1 MATKA
6 EAFDAHFKTVDEC
19 CKEFG
24 ITLETGLSQD
34 QAKAAFAKYGPN
46 ELKAEEKQSL
56 WELVLEQFDDLL
68 VKILLGAAV
77 LSFVLAFFED
87 GEDEGLQAFV
97 EPLVILTILI
107 LNAIVGVWQES
118 NAADALE
125 ALKELQPKHTT
136 VMRDSN
142 MLYEFG
148 AEKLVPGDVCVVKVG
163 DKIPADC
170 RVMKLMSS
178 NFRVDESALTGES
191 KTILKHT
198 DAIKNNN
205 TRVGTSEKKN
215 TVFSG
220 TTVAAGTAWVLV
232 VKTGQTT
239 EIGNIAE
246 EVSDTAEQKT
256 PLKQKLDDFGDM
268 LSKVIGIICLL
279 VWIMNYNQFND
290 PVHGGVFKGC
300 IYYLKI
306 AVALGVAAIPEG
318 LPAVITLCLALGT
331 RKMVKKNAIVRK
343 LPSVETLGC
352 CTVICSDKTGT
363 LTTNQMVV
371 QSVVLCGKEGLV
383 ENAVTGTG
391 YNYTEGEV
399 SKGGV
404 REFTDSLDAWIKV
417 AVMCNDSSIIREDK
431 AGKDPFKRLGEPT
444 EASLKVVAEKFMPDR
459 GLAATNTQMKEC
471 LGLTRVATLE
481 FSRHRKSMSV
491 VCATASSVPR
501 TPGRVTRSSVK
512 KAAVG
517 SNVLCVKGAPEN
529 VLERCTHWMQP
540 DGSRVE
546 FTASKR
552 KEILEKVV
560 DMAERPLRTLA
571 LANKTSGLG
580 DLASYNGGDHHAASK
595 SLANPDM
602 FEKIE
607 SGLTF
612 LGLVGI
618 KDPFRAEVPEA
629 INRCVRAGIRVVVIT
644 GDKKETAEAIC
655 RDINVFKAGD
665 DLSNRSFTGAEFTK
679 MTEVQQMAKLNQK
692 GSVLFSRTEP
702 RDKKKIVELLTKL
715 GEVPAMTGDGVN
727 DAPALKAAAIGVAM
741 GIAGTEVA
749 KEAADMILAD
759 DNFATIVDA
768 IEQGRSI
775 YSNMK
780 AFIRYLI
787 SSNIGEVASIFFT
800 AALGMPEGLIPVQL
814 LWVNLVTDG
823 PPATALGFNPPDP
836 NIMEQPPRKKD
847 DQLISPWVF
856 FRYMVIGIYV
866 GVATVGVFAYWY
878 MVDYEGDGH
887 TLVTWDQLTHW
898 GSCAKHAT
906 DGHDDWEARWG
917 GFVPEDVPFTSSFRN
932 ADGDVDICKYFLDG
946 KIKAS
951 TLSLSVLV
959 TIEMFN
965 ALNAISEDGSLVSIP
980 PWVNPWLLLAMAVSF
995 IMHFVILYV
1004 PFMASIF
1011 SICPLSVE
1019 DWLLVFYFSF
1029 PVIII
1034 DEVLKFIGRQ
1044 MNKADL
1050 QKRIASSKGS
1060 KEQ

>member
-1 MATKA
+1 MAAKADAFEAHFETVSKNCDIFQVTLESGLTSAQA
-6 EAFDAHFKTVDEC
+6 EAS
-19 CKEFG
+19 
-24 ITLETGLSQD
+24 LQ
-34 QAKAAFAKYGPN
+34 KYGPN
-46 ELKAEEKQSL
+46 QLKAEPKQSL

-68 VKILLGAAV
+68 VQILLGAAV
-77 LSFVLAFFED
+77 LSFVLAFFESGD
-87 GEDEGLQAFV
+87 GEGLQAFV
-97 EPLVILTILI
+97 EPLVILTILV

-125 ALKELQPKHTT
+125 ALKELQPKHTA
-136 VMRDSN
+136 VLRDCK
-142 MLYEFG
+142 MMHEFG
-148 AEKLVPGDVCVVKVG
+148 AEGLVPGDICLVKVG

-170 RVMKLMSS
+170 RVMKLMTS

-198 DAIKNNN
+198 DELNLDRSQ
-205 TRVGTSEKKN
+205 RVGTSEKKN
-215 TVFSG
+215 MVFSG

-232 VKTGQTT
+232 AKTGQST

-246 EVSDTAEQKT
+246 EVADTEEQKT
-256 PLKQKLDDFGDM
+256 PLKQKLDDFGDT
-268 LSKVIGIICLL
+268 LSKVIGLICLL
-279 VWIMNYNQFND
+279 VWIMNIKQFND
-290 PVHGGVFKGC
+290 PVHGGMFKGC

-371 QSVVLCGKEGLV
+371 RSVVLCGKTGMA
-383 ENAVTGTG
+383 ENSVTGDG
-391 YNYTEGEV
+391 YNYNDGSVQGPLSGNEDIR
-399 SKGGV
+399 SFK
-404 REFTDSLDAWIKV
+404 SLGDWIKV
-417 AVMCNDSSIIREDK
+417 AVMCNDATIVPEDTK
-431 AGKDPFKRLGEPT
+431 AMFKRLGEPT
-444 EASLKVVAEKFMPDR
+444 EASLKVVAEKLQKGSEP
-459 GLAATNTQMKEC
+459 LAATNTQMKTC
-471 LGLTRVATLE
+471 LGLNRVATLE

-491 VCATASSVPR
+491 IASPVKS
-501 TPGRVTRSSVK
+501 GRVTRAQTKSGNSL
-512 KAAVG
+512 
-517 SNVLCVKGAPEN
+517 LCKGAPEN
-529 VLERCTHWMQP
+529 VLERCTHWMKD
-540 DGSRVE
+540 DGTTE
-546 FTASKR
+546 KLDGAKR
-552 KEILEKVV
+552 KLILSKVV
-560 DMAERPLRTLA
+560 EMACRPLRTLA
-571 LANKTSGLG
+571 LAQKTDGLG
-580 DLASYNGGDHHAASK
+580 ALGSYDGDAHHPATKILADPSQ
-595 SLANPDM
+595 

-607 SGLTF
+607 SGMTF

-618 KDPFRAEVPEA
+618 KDPFRKEVPGA
-629 INRCVRAGIRVVVIT
+629 IKRCFAAGIRVVVIT
-644 GDKKETAEAIC
+644 GDKRETAEAIC
-655 RDINVFKAGD
+655 RDIGVFKVGEDLAG
-665 DLSNRSFTGAEFTK
+665 RSFTGVEFTQ
-679 MTEVQQMAKLNQK
+679 MSTMVQKQNLDQE
-692 GSVLFSRTEP
+692 GSILFSRTEP
-702 RDKKKIVELLTKL
+702 RDKKKIVELLTSL
-715 GEVPAMTGDGVN
+715 GEVAAMTGDGVN

-800 AALGMPEGLIPVQL
+800 AALGLPEGLIPVQL

-847 DQLISPWVF
+847 DQLISRWVF
-856 FRYMVIGIYV
+856 FRYMVIGLYV

-878 MVDYEGDGH
+878 MVDYENDGH
-887 TLVTWDQLTHW
+887 TTVTWDQLTHW
-898 GSCAKHAT
+898 GSCAKHDT
-906 DGHDDWEARWG
+906 EGHVEWEERWG
-917 GFVPEDVPFTSSFRN
+917 GFAQNDVDFTSTFKD
-932 ADGDVDICKYFLDG
+932 ADGEVNICRYFQDG

-951 TLSLSVLV
+951 TLSLTVLV

-965 ALNAISEDGSLVSIP
+965 ALNAISEDGSLLSIP
-980 PWVNPWLLLAMAVSF
+980 PWVNPYLLLAMAASF
-995 IMHFVILYV
+995 AMHFVILYV

-1011 SICPLSVE
+1011 SICPLTVQ
-1019 DWLLVFYFSF
+1019 DWLICLYFSF

-1034 DEVLKFIGRQ
+1034 DEVLKMVGRQ
-1044 MNKADL
+1044 MNKAEL
-1050 QKRIASSKGS
+1050 QKRMA
-1060 KEQ
+1060 EQKQH